1 MTRTHHTP
9 VTTLRCNLSLIML
22 SLCAVQV
29 VGDLQL
35 AEKFQRSVA
44 LLRRDIMFAA
54 SLYI

>member
-1 MTRTHHTP
+1 MHSPSKAAEGSDH
-9 VTTLRCNLSLIML
+9 V
-22 SLCAVQV
+22 AAQV